1 VRRPSATLRGWAFE
15 SLLREPY
22 IGQVKGLSA
31 EEESV
36 LNKVLGLK
44 VKPRRERRLSTL
56 PEEYSGLG
64 MLPQKLFMKLLC
76 LERKRTERSERRFVL
91 MLLDA
96 GNLLKQAKAPV
107 MPNLVSAIS
116 QSTRD
121 TDLMGWY
128 TEGAIIGVIF
138 TEIAGNE
145 DKAVVQSLSA
155 KLTGSLRETL
165 SPQEMNEIKLSFHI
179 FPEDWNDS
187 EPNCPVTATLQIA
200 LGSEIH
206 RKRVSL
212 VVKRL
217 IDIAGS
223 VAGLI
228 LCLPVLVLIAIAIR
242 LTSKGPVLFRQVR
255 LGQYGK
261 KFTFL
266 KFRSMYVNSDPKIH
280 EEYVKR
286 LIQGT
291 PGTEQTNGNRQILYK
306 LTADPRI
313 TPVGRFLRS
322 TSLDEL
328 PQFLNV
334 LCGHMSLVGPRPP
347 VLYEFNRYDLW
358 HRQRLLA
365 VRPGIT
371 GLWQVDGR
379 SRVKFD
385 DMVRLDIRYA
395 RSWSLWLDIR
405 ILLRTPR
412 AVLSGNGAC

>member
-1 VRRPSATLRGWAFE
+1 V
-15 SLLREPY
+15 
-22 IGQVKGLSA
+22 QVNGLSA

-44 VKPRRERRLSTL
+44 VKPRRESRLSAL

-138 TEIAGNE
+138 TEIGGNE
-145 DKAVVQSLSA
+145 DKAIVQSLSA

-165 SPQEMNEIKLSFHI
+165 SPQEMNEIKLSFHV

-187 EPNCPVTATLQIA
+187 DPNCPVTATLQIA
-200 LGSEIH
+200 LGSYIQ

-223 VAGLI
+223 LAGLI
-228 LCLPVLVLIAIAIR
+228 LCLPLLVLIAIAIR

-286 LIQGT
+286 LIKGT
-291 PGTEQTNGNRQILYK
+291 PGTEQTNGNQQILYK

-322 TSLDEL
+322 TSLDEI

-334 LCGHMSLVGPRPP
+334 LWGHMSLVGPRPP

-365 VRPGIT
+365 VKPGIT

-395 RSWSLWLDIR
+395 RSWSLWLDIS
-405 ILLRTPR
+405 ILLRTPG